1 VLSAHSE
8 ERELFLP
15 DAIPSFPEQRT
26 HVATDNSCDSG
37 HRVDGDVLVAGF
49 DQRDI
54 LLCQADPLSQLSL
67 RQAGFDSGSSRVLA
81 KNLPQIAVMGGGRP
95 LGENRRRAIRPFPT
109 TQLPFLPFICSPESA
124 YRVCSG
130 RSRALRAYATSP
142 PGAFE

>member
-81 KNLPQIAVMGGGRP
+81 KNLPQIVGNGRIALRRFSPSGRP
-95 LGENRRRAIRPFPT
+95 
-109 TQLPFLPFICSPESA
+109 
-124 YRVCSG
+124 
-130 RSRALRAYATSP
+130 P
-142 PGAFE
+142 PITAAS